1 MSDTSFLSGNYET
14 ISSCTELL
22 PVLQVGQMFCQA
34 LGKFHSADS
43 SLSLKRMRRRNE
55 ECVGIDSVTYTITCE
70 VGE

>member
-14 ISSCTELL
+14 VSSCTELL
-22 PVLQVGQMFCQA
+22 PVLQVEKMFCQA

-43 SLSLKRMRRRNE
+43 SLLSKRMRRGNE
-55 ECVGIDSVTYTITCE
+55 EWVSIDSVTYTITCE